1 MLYER
6 EAHVDLIS
14 LDARQETRLMMAR
27 FIGWGD
33 QQPST
38 EHPTTARD
46 RLGKISDS
54 ADFPLPGAVD
64 RESLFKGESL
74 MFPHGK
80 LW

>member
-33 QQPST
+33 QQSST

-54 ADFPLPGAVD
+54 ADSPLPGSVD

-74 MFPHGK
+74 MFLHGK
-80 LW
+80 LR